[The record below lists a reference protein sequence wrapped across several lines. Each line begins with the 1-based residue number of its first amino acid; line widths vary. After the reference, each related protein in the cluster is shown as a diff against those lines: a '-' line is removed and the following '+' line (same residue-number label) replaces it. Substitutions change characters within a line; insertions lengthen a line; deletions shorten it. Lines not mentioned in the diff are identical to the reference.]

1 MSAET
6 KQLYLTQVFNIKEAI
21 EASQLSS
28 TLKNEDAADSIH

>member
-21 EASQLSS
+21 RHLSYQV
-28 TLKNEDAADSIH
+28 IHSKMKML